1 MSFPWIDSLT
11 VAEALIQARNTVA
24 PAEARVAISRAYYA
38 AYCAARNHARD
49 TESYVPVPTGRD
61 HGFVAEYYLAGIS
74 RAHRQIG
81 QTLQRLLL
89 ERHRADY
96 DDDMPHNPCSPRF
109 PSHRLRCTPVTQSG
123 QRAMGARSTASSA
136 CRALRRG
143 ARASIRCL
151 PRRFVP
157 R

>member
-1 MSFPWIDSLT
+1 MSFPWIDYLT
-11 VAEALIQARNTVA
+11 VAEALIQARNTFA
-24 PAEARVAISRAYYA
+24 PAEARYRVAISRAYYA

-61 HGFVAEYYLAGIS
+61 HGLVAEYYLAGIS

-96 DDDMPHNPCSPRF
+96 DDDMPHN
-109 PSHRLRCTPVTQSG
+109 LRPFAQFAVQE
-123 QRAMGARSTASSA
+123 ARQVF
-136 CRALRRG
+136 AL
-143 ARASIRCL
+143 L
-151 PRRFVP
+151 EQLML
-157 R
+157 